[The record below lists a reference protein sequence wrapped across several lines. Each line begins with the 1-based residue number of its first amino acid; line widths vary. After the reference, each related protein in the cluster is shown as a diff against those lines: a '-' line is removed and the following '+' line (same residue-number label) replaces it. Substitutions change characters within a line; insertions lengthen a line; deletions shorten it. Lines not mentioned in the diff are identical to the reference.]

1 MPPAR
6 GGWPPGPGLRPAAR
20 CGPRVRQLRFPGH
33 GSFTFRAVGRPRRAW
48 SLALTRR
55 RGSEKSTIVVK
66 VGYYFVKL
74 GPGNSLAVPLLE
86 EERLSQP
93 TVVGF
98 FRDVRLPAIQ
108 DIGPDQR
115 PRFSQQAVDLYH
127 WAEGD
132 LPGYAV
138 TVAQG
143 RLWVLE
149 PTGPMYEMER
159 ELFERTVGSTP
170 HDDDVPKLV
179 PVHVAYTDSLTH
191 VPTLLSQITANRRL
205 SSSTFKEITDDF
217 GTELAI
223 DHVLFK
229 GGLQDSYPHSSEEKR
244 TLFNLL
250 LCLAGNE
257 LVALIA
263 RLLEEQGL
271 HVPAPT
277 GGFVKNVDLFAY
289 NDHCFSRQVGEMV
302 VPPRQNFRPGAV
314 TVQVRGKM
322 QDPEPEV
329 SPEVSYLVQLN
340 GAASDRVLGYEW
352 IESVLR
358 SSPRTKAWLERL
370 LRWVPFAGWVLGR
383 L

>member
-1 MPPAR
+1 M
-6 GGWPPGPGLRPAAR
+6 
-20 CGPRVRQLRFPGH
+20 
-33 GSFTFRAVGRPRRAW
+33 
-48 SLALTRR
+48 
-55 RGSEKSTIVVK
+55 
-66 VGYYFVKL
+66 GYYFVKL
-74 GPGNSLAVPLLE
+74 GSGNSLAVPLLS
-86 EERLSQP
+86 EERLNQP

-108 DIGPDQR
+108 DVGRDQR
-115 PRFSQQAVDLYH
+115 PRFSQQAVDLYR
-127 WAEGD
+127 WAQGE

-143 RLWVLE
+143 QLWVLQ
-149 PTGPMYEMER
+149 PKGPMYEMER
-159 ELFERTVGSTP
+159 ELFEKTVGPTP
-170 HDDDVPKLV
+170 HEDDVPKLV
-179 PVHVAYTDSLTH
+179 PVHIAYTDTLTH

-229 GGLQDSYPHSSEEKR
+229 GGLQDNYPHSSAENR
-244 TLFNLL
+244 TLYHLL

-289 NDHCFSRQVGEMV
+289 NDHCFGRRIGEMEI
-302 VPPRQNFRPGAV
+302 PPRRNFRPGAI
-314 TVQVRGKM
+314 TVQVRGSM
-322 QDPEPEV
+322 QDKEPEV

-340 GAASDRVLGYEW
+340 GATSERVLGYDW
-352 IESVLR
+352 IENALR
-358 SSPRTKAWLERL
+358 SSPRSRAWLGRL
-370 LRWVPFAGWVLGR
+370 LRWVPFAGWVLEK

>member
-1 MPPAR
+1 M
-6 GGWPPGPGLRPAAR
+6 
-20 CGPRVRQLRFPGH
+20 
-33 GSFTFRAVGRPRRAW
+33 
-48 SLALTRR
+48 
-55 RGSEKSTIVVK
+55 
-66 VGYYFVKL
+66 GYYFVKL

-93 TVVGF
+93 AVVGF

-115 PRFSQQAVDLYH
+115 PRFSRQAVDLYH
-127 WAEGD
+127 WAKGD
-132 LPGYAV
+132 LSGFAV

-143 RLWVLE
+143 QLWVLE

-159 ELFERTVGSTP
+159 ELFEKSVGPTP

-179 PVHVAYTDSLTH
+179 PVHVVYTDSLTH
-191 VPTLLSQITANRRL
+191 VPTMLSQITANRRL

-229 GGLQDSYPHSSEEKR
+229 AGLQESYPNSSEEKR

-289 NDHCFSRQVGEMV
+289 NDHCFPRRVGEMV
-302 VPPRQNFRPGAV
+302 VPPRRNFRPGAV
-314 TVQVRGKM
+314 TVQVRGMM
-322 QDPEPEV
+322 QESEPAV

-340 GAASDRVLGYEW
+340 GESSERVLGYEW

-358 SSPRTKAWLERL
+358 SSPRTRAWLQRL
-370 LRWVPFAGWVLGR
+370 LRWVPFAGSVLAR

>member
-1 MPPAR
+1 M
-6 GGWPPGPGLRPAAR
+6 
-20 CGPRVRQLRFPGH
+20 
-33 GSFTFRAVGRPRRAW
+33 
-48 SLALTRR
+48 
-55 RGSEKSTIVVK
+55 
-66 VGYYFVKL
+66 GYYFVKL
-74 GPGNSLAVPLLE
+74 GPGNCLAVPLLN

-108 DIGPDQR
+108 DLGADQR
-115 PRFSQQAVDLYH
+115 PRFSQQAVDLFH
-127 WAEGD
+127 WAQGD
-132 LPGYAV
+132 LQGYAI

-143 RLWVLE
+143 ELWVLE

-159 ELFERTVGSTP
+159 ELFEKTVGPTP

-179 PVHVAYTDSLTH
+179 PVHVAHTEAITH

-229 GGLQDSYPHSSEEKR
+229 GGLQDSYPNSSAERR
-244 TLFNLL
+244 TLFHLL

-289 NDHCFSRQVGEMV
+289 NDHCFPRRVGTME
-302 VPPRQNFRPGAV
+302 VPPRKNFRPGAI
-314 TVQVRGKM
+314 TVQVRGNM
-322 QDPEPEV
+322 QEKEPEV

-340 GAASDRVLGYEW
+340 GSSSQQLLGFDW
-352 IESVLR
+352 IEEALR
-358 SSPRTKAWLERL
+358 SSPRTKGWLRRL
-370 LRWVPFAGWVLGR
+370 LRWVPFAGWVLSK